1 MSATNGV
8 LTPPSPLGSTTASTS
23 TSTSAT
29 KRKRSSSG
37 DHGQINGIDTRQNA
51 EEEAATA
58 TESRSQ
64 ALFADILELLKSY
77 DTTPSLLHHPLT
89 DKTHRSTSGE
99 PTAKRKRLSQSSE
112 PTSIAARLQEG
123 TYSSLDELV
132 EDVDAASSAL
142 LEPLKAREAAKSP
155 GKGSKHDRPTPEH
168 SPQDTRLI
176 TGTLAFKKVLNDIIL
191 RRSQIKPRVT
201 ATRTEPG
208 SVNKSPALTNGI
220 KEEPAARDFADA
232 LKDGRTVLT
241 LYANAQGPRQLF
253 SSLQT
258 PTRVGPSPDTPS
270 SNLDIAVGVTLPLP
284 EDSLPNVLSTTK
296 ILKENAEDAVSGK
309 KRGPT
314 FGDLFAPPASV
325 PKLSPPKPAKQ
336 STTRGSTVQWAPH
349 DAISRGRRGSTY
361 TTQPL
366 TTGQWLGYGGVDAP
380 QEPSSPT
387 AKRRQRDRAL
397 STGESKPPLSEADAA
412 VIQQA
417 KADALFRSVYS
428 SFAPSRDDAIAIVPE
443 ELKSRMWWHKAGENR
458 LLESAID
465 PALLALQPG
474 QAAGGRITDGQT
486 EEDEDFKAAIEDFEP
501 ETIEGAYGSEVA
513 DKQAREVEEILRDIS
528 ELLET
533 LHSYQRIRNATLTS
547 TPRTPA
553 AQSAPIALVT
563 GSPSSPSEAEIDV
576 YKMLKTQLSLMI
588 ATLPPYAVAKLDGE
602 QLAELNISKNIMVET
617 KDYRGVMEEDAVS
630 LLVKSAL
637 SAAAGATTPRVSSGG
652 AAHPSQYSA
661 SSSQYARPPSSVQV
675 PIARSAAHPAS
686 YLPHQQPPAR
696 TPSGPLPR
704 SSSGNLSYPAT
715 YPSSTPRPSYGSAT
729 YAQQTP
735 RASYSQSNSQQY
747 YQQPSTQPKP
757 AYTPHQY
764 YQSTP
769 TSQYQNRYQPN
780 PSAYQPRPPSTQP
793 AYNNYTASSQS
804 PHPRTASPLKAP
816 LPPTSTAQGQYTQPR
831 SSASAYATPATNPSQ
846 HRQYYQPSSTA
857 TNQALPAPPPP
868 PPAQQYMAQPATPS
882 ALGPTGYHTS
892 MTTAEQQI
900 MMDRQRAQLAMQPGA
915 AAGRVPQANM
925 GGRASGTPQPGVGT
939 PGGPTGGGL
948 AGQGQVNGTAV
959 HAS

>member
-1 MSATNGV
+1 MSATNGA
-8 LTPPSPLGSTTASTS
+8 LTPPSPLDSTTA
-23 TSTSAT
+23 STSAT

-37 DHGQINGIDTRQNA
+37 DHGQINGIDARESA
-51 EEEAATA
+51 EEGAATTD
-58 TESRSQ
+58 TESR

-99 PTAKRKRLSQSSE
+99 PAAKRKKLSQSSE
-112 PTSIAARLQEG
+112 PTSIAARLQQG

-142 LEPLKAREAAKSP
+142 LELLKAREAAKSP

-168 SPQDTRLI
+168 SLQDTRLI

-191 RRSQIKPRVT
+191 RQSQIKPRVA

-208 SVNKSPALTNGI
+208 SASKSPALTNGI
-220 KEEPAARDFADA
+220 KEEPAARESADA

-253 SSLQT
+253 SSLQA
-258 PTRVGPSPDTPS
+258 PTRVRPTPDTPS
-270 SNLDIAVGVTLPLP
+270 SNLDMAVGVTLPLP

-336 STTRGSTVQWAPH
+336 STARGSTVQWAPH
-349 DAISRGRRGSTY
+349 DAITRGRRGSTY
-361 TTQPL
+361 TIQPL

-412 VIQQA
+412 VIEQA

-443 ELKSRMWWHKAGENR
+443 ELKSRMWWHKAGGKR

-465 PALLALQPG
+465 PALLALQPD
-474 QAAGGRITDGQT
+474 QAAGGRFTDRQAK
-486 EEDEDFKAAIEDFEP
+486 EDEDFKAAVEEFEP

-513 DKQAREVEEILRDIS
+513 GKQAKEVEEILRDIS

-547 TPRTPA
+547 TSRTPA
-553 AQSAPIALVT
+553 TQNTPTASVT

-602 QLAELNISKNIMVET
+602 QLAELNISRNIVVET

-630 LLVKSAL
+630 LLAKTAL
-637 SAAAGATTPRVSSGG
+637 NAAAGATTPRISSGG

-661 SSSQYARPPSSVQV
+661 SSSQYARPPSSAQV

-715 YPSSTPRPSYGSAT
+715 YPSSTPRPSYGPAT
-729 YAQQTP
+729 YSQQTP
-735 RASYSQSNSQQY
+735 RASYGQPNSQQY

-793 AYNNYTASSQS
+793 AYNNYSASSQS
-804 PHPRTASPLKAP
+804 PHLRTASPLKAP

-831 SSASAYATPATNPSQ
+831 SSAYATPTTNPSQ
-846 HRQYYQPSSTA
+846 HRQYYQPSTTSTS
-857 TNQALPAPPPP
+857 QAPSAPS
-868 PPAQQYMAQPATPS
+868 PPAQQYAAQPATPS

-900 MMDRQRAQLAMQPGA
+900 MMDRQRAQLAMQPGT

-925 GGRASGTPQPGVGT
+925 GARSSGTPQPGSGT
-939 PGGPTGGGL
+939 PGGPPGGGL

-959 HAS
+959 QAS